1 MRLVRLTTVVSV
13 AALVVSSSRALAEPA
28 PPHAAGG
35 VETLEAVSSSFARIV
50 EQVAP
55 SVVQIFVSG
64 YGVGQGQ
71 YEVFTKQQGTASGTV
86 VDPDGYIVTNAHAVA
101 RATRIQVLVPG
112 ASGVPGPSSLIKP
125 QGVKLDA
132 ELIGTDTATDLALL
146 KIAPHNLKALKLG
159 DSDRLRQGQVVL
171 AFGSPLGLG
180 NTVTMGVI
188 SALARQLRADDIPA
202 YVQTDAPINPGNSGG
217 PLVDSSGLVVGINT
231 MILTQSGGSEG
242 VGLAIPS
249 NTVRYIADQLRANGR
264 VRRSVIGVQV
274 QTVSP
279 EMAAAM
285 KLPQAW
291 GVIVSD
297 LDPDGPATKVGLRIG
312 DLILTEDGTVVE
324 DVRRFGVN
332 LYHHPIGASV
342 ALEILRGTEKI
353 AIQVSTIE
361 HPEDPGSFVDLVR
374 PDRNLVPELDILG
387 IDIDD
392 KIAQVLHPL
401 RRDNGVLV
409 AAMSADAAPPANRF
423 QPGDVIH
430 AVNWTPVNSMSELR
444 KAVAG
449 LKDGDPVVVQI
460 ERQGLLKFV
469 AFEID

>member
-1 MRLVRLTTVVSV
+1 MRSGTILCVVS
-13 AALVVSSSRALAEPA
+13 AVVSCLLVQPA
-28 PPHAAGG
+28 AAQPQSARGA
-35 VETLEAVSSSFARIV
+35 ETLEAMSGSFARIV

-71 YEVFTKQQGTASGTV
+71 YDVMTKQQGIASGTI
-86 VDPDGYIVTNAHAVA
+86 VDPDGYIVTNAHAVS
-101 RATRIQVLVPG
+101 RASRIRVLVPG
-112 ASGVPGPSSLIKP
+112 ARGVSGQPSLVKP

-132 ELIGTDTATDLALL
+132 ELIGIDTATDLALL
-146 KIAPHNLKALKLG
+146 KIEPSGLRALKLG
-159 DSDRLRQGQVVL
+159 DSDGLRQGQLVL

-180 NTVTMGVI
+180 NTVTMGVV
-188 SALARQLRADDIPA
+188 SAVARQLREDDIPA

-231 MILTQSGGSEG
+231 AILTQSGGSEG

-249 NTVRYIADQLRANGR
+249 NTVRYIADQLRTNGH
-264 VRRSVIGVQV
+264 VRRAVIGIQV
-274 QTVSP
+274 QTVTP
-279 EMAAAM
+279 AMAEAM
-285 KLPQAW
+285 KLPLPW

-297 LDPDGPATKVGLRIG
+297 IDPDGPATKAGVRIG
-312 DLILTEDGTVVE
+312 DVILTEDGTVIE

-332 LYHHPIGASV
+332 LYHHPIGATV
-342 ALEILRGTEKI
+342 ALEILRGTNKV
-353 AIQVSTIE
+353 AIQVTTIE
-361 HPEDPGSFVDLVR
+361 RAEEPGSYVDLVR
-374 PDRNLVPELDILG
+374 PDRNLVPELDVLG

-392 KIAQVLHPL
+392 KVAQMLHPL
-401 RRDNGVLV
+401 RRESGVLV

-430 AVNWTPVNSMSELR
+430 AVNWKPVNSLMELR
-444 KAVAG
+444 RAVAG
-449 LKDGDPVVVQI
+449 LKDGDAVVVQI
-460 ERQGLLKFV
+460 ERQGLLRFI

>member
-1 MRLVRLTTVVSV
+1 MR
-13 AALVVSSSRALAEPA
+13 LAEPA

-353 AIQVSTIE
+353 AIQVSTI
-361 HPEDPGSFVDLVR
+361 GSS
-374 PDRNLVPELDILG
+374 G
-387 IDIDD
+387 
-392 KIAQVLHPL
+392 K
-401 RRDNGVLV
+401 
-409 AAMSADAAPPANRF
+409 
-423 QPGDVIH
+423 
-430 AVNWTPVNSMSELR
+430 
-444 KAVAG
+444 
-449 LKDGDPVVVQI
+449 
-460 ERQGLLKFV
+460 
-469 AFEID
+469 

>member
-1 MRLVRLTTVVSV
+1 MRNPRLTAVASVVV
-13 AALVVSSSRALAEPA
+13 LVVGSVGVLADSA
-28 PPHAAGG
+28 PPQTARGA
-35 VETLEAVSSSFARIV
+35 ESLDAVSSSFSQIV

-64 YGVGQGQ
+64 YGIGQGQ
-71 YEVFTKQQGTASGTV
+71 FDVLTKQQGTASGTV
-86 VDPDGYIVTNAHAVA
+86 VDPDGYIVTNAHAVS

-112 ASGVPGPSSLIKP
+112 ASGLPGPSSLVKP

-132 ELIGTDTATDLALL
+132 ELIGIDTSTDLALL
-146 KIAPHNLKALKLG
+146 KVAPHGLKALTLG
-159 DSDRLRQGQVVL
+159 DSDRLRQGQIVL

-180 NTVTMGVI
+180 NTVTMGVV
-188 SALARQLRADDIPA
+188 SAVARQLRPDDIPA

-217 PLVDSSGLVVGINT
+217 PLVDSRGLVIGINT
-231 MILTQSGGSEG
+231 LILTQSGGSEG

-249 NTVRYIADQLRANGR
+249 NTVRYIADQLRANGH

-274 QTVSP
+274 QTVTP
-279 EMAAAM
+279 VMAAAM

-297 LDPDGPATKVGLRIG
+297 IDPDGPATKAGLRIG
-312 DLILTEDGTVVE
+312 DMILTEDGTVVE

-332 LYHHPIGASV
+332 LYHHTVGSKV
-342 ALEILRGTEKI
+342 ALEVLRGKEKL
-353 AIQVSTIE
+353 AIEVTTIE
-361 HPEDPGSFVDLVR
+361 HAEDPGSFVDLVR

-387 IDIDD
+387 IDVDD
-392 KIAQVLHPL
+392 RLAQMLHPL

-409 AAMSADAAPPANRF
+409 ASMSADAAPPATRF

-430 AVNWTPVNSMSELR
+430 AVNWTPVNSLADLR

-460 ERQGLLKFV
+460 ERQGLLRFI
-469 AFEID
+469 ALEID

>member
-1 MRLVRLTTVVSV
+1 MSV
-13 AALVVSSSRALAEPA
+13 AALVASSTGTLAEHA
-28 PPHAAGG
+28 PPPAARGA
-35 VETLEAVSSSFARIV
+35 ECLDAVSGSFTQIV
-50 EQVAP
+50 EKVAP

-71 YEVFTKQQGTASGTV
+71 YEVLTKQQGTASGTV
-86 VDPDGYIVTNAHAVA
+86 LDPDGYIVTNAHAVS

-112 ASGVPGPSSLIKP
+112 ASGLPGSRSLLKP

-132 ELIGTDTATDLALL
+132 ELIGSDTATDLALL
-146 KIAPHNLKALKLG
+146 KVAPHGLKALELG
-159 DSDRLRQGQVVL
+159 DSDRLRQGQIVL

-180 NTVTMGVI
+180 NTVTMGVV
-188 SALARQLRADDIPA
+188 SAVARQLRTDDIPA

-249 NTVRYIADQLRANGR
+249 NTVRYITDQLRANGH

-274 QTVSP
+274 QTVTP
-279 EMAAAM
+279 IMAAAM

-297 LDPDGPATKVGLRIG
+297 LDPDGSASKADVRIG

-332 LYHHPIGASV
+332 LYHHPIGATV
-342 ALEILRGTEKI
+342 ALEILRGTQKV

-361 HPEDPGSFVDLVR
+361 HAEDPGSFVDLVR
-374 PDRNLVPELDILG
+374 PDKNLVPELDILG
-387 IDIDD
+387 IDVDD
-392 KIAQVLHPL
+392 RLAQVLHPL

-409 AAMSADAAPPANRF
+409 ASMSADAAPPATRF

-430 AVNWTPVNSMSELR
+430 AVNWTQVNSLADLR

-460 ERQGLLKFV
+460 ERQGLLKFI